1 MFVAKYEYGPHKQA
15 SLKAHQDGTLFSF
28 ILTLNEPDVDF
39 LGGGTRF
46 IHHHQTISTVDSSNE
61 DGQNRGSGSG
71 SGVVYRPSE
80 VGTAIAFCGK
90 QLHEGV
96 PVTSGVR
103 YILTGFCE
111 YNNCDRAGSHE
122 SFLEEYDPRWDGTT
136 LTNISPF
143 VSYSVYLC
151 KFIDLSATEALPY
164 THTFINTLS
173 IVTLRFLSVLV
184 GLAAA
189 SGIRTGDILRG
200 IYITTEGGYDLLIPT
215 KDLPI
220 EQVYNAVAKSV
231 SMGATGPILRIVVE
245 RSLEEDWT
253 PNSNEEED
261 GDGDDE
267 ATKPLPYPH
276 LPLSLHPLGSKR
288 NRPTQSVYGND
299 HCAERILAAY
309 IKANALRLCSTGS
322 CWALDD
328 LLKPIS

>member
-1 MFVAKYEYGPHKQA
+1 LLVILFIYV
-15 SLKAHQDGTLFSF
+15 SLL
-28 ILTLNEPDVDF
+28 
-39 LGGGTRF
+39 
-46 IHHHQTISTVDSSNE
+46 
-61 DGQNRGSGSG
+61 
-71 SGVVYRPSE
+71 VY
-80 VGTAIAFCGK
+80 I
-90 QLHEGV
+90 
-96 PVTSGVR
+96 
-103 YILTGFCE
+103 
-111 YNNCDRAGSHE
+111 
-122 SFLEEYDPRWDGTT
+122 
-136 LTNISPF
+136 
-143 VSYSVYLC
+143 
-151 KFIDLSATEALPY
+151 SATEALPY
-164 THTFINTLS
+164 IHTFIDTTLS
-173 IVTLRFLSVLV
+173 IVTLRFLSVCV

-253 PNSNEEED
+253 PNSNEEEED

-288 NRPTQSVYGND
+288 NRPTQSVNGND